1 MRGLEPQSRARD
13 PLQFATKVRHEF
25 LVHHG
30 YRVTEIATSSQRD
43 AQTDRSQDQRSEN
56 V

>member
-1 MRGLEPQSRARD
+1 MRGLQPQSRVRN
-13 PLQFATKVRHEF
+13 PLQSATKVRYEF

-30 YRVTEIATSSQRD
+30 YRETEIATSSQRD
-43 AQTDRSQDQRSEN
+43 AQTDRNQDRGSEH